1 MRVGDLMTHEVTTIN
16 PDASLEELARVL
28 TEKDVSSLPVTADG
42 RLVGVVSESDV
53 IGKSGETVA
62 DIMTTTP
69 LTVTQEMSLK
79 EVADILTSRKIKRI
93 PVVSGQA
100 VVGVI
105 SQRDLVRGMAGGI
118 VQAEDLG
125 HELKAVKSGAVPETR
140 SVAMELLW
148 KCDDCGYLEANAE
161 NPPDKCP
168 QCGAPRE
175 HFVSV
180 TED

>member
-16 PDASLEELARVL
+16 PDASLDELAKVL
-28 TEKDVSSLPVTADG
+28 SDKDISSLPVTTDG

-53 IGKSGETVA
+53 IAKSGDTVA

-69 LTVTQEMSLK
+69 LTATQDMSLS
-79 EVADILTSRKIKRI
+79 EVADLLTSRRIKRL
-93 PVVSGQA
+93 PVVSGQS
-100 VVGVI
+100 VVGMI

-118 VQAEDLG
+118 LHAEDLG
-125 HELKAVKSGAVPETR
+125 HELKAVKSGAVHETR
-140 SVAMELLW
+140 AVAMELVW
-148 KCDDCGYLEANAE
+148 RCDDCGYLVQNAE

-175 HFVSV
+175 HFESV

>member
-16 PDASLEELARVL
+16 PDATVQELSKVL
-28 TEKDVSSLPVTADG
+28 AEKDLSSLAVTTDG

-62 DIMTTTP
+62 DIMTTSP
-69 LTVTQEMSLK
+69 LTATQEMNLK
-79 EVADILTSRKIKRI
+79 EVADLLTEKHIKRI

-100 VVGVI
+100 VVGMI

-118 VQAEDLG
+118 VQAADLG
-125 HELKAVKSGAVPETR
+125 HEVKDVKSGAVHETR
-140 SVAMELLW
+140 AVAMELLW
-148 KCDDCGYLEANAE
+148 KCDDCGFLVQNAE